1 MVAAASLPR
10 PPPTVHCVC
19 PVGQPHVLLVLQTRF
34 ASPQC
39 SFAVHTTQVLSVT
52 LQCVFVPVRQVVSSM
67 HATHVLV
74 VVRHTGC
81 AGVPPRPVSGVQ
93 CGLLRHSTQ

>member
-1 MVAAASLPR
+1 M
-10 PPPTVHCVC
+10 HCVC

-39 SFAVHTTQVLSVT
+39 SFAVHATQVLSAT
-52 LQCVFVPVRQVVSSM
+52 LQCVFAPVTHVVSSM
-67 HATHVLV
+67 HATHVFV
-74 VVRHTGC
+74 AGRHTGWVE
-81 AGVPPRPVSGVQ
+81 VPPRPVSGVH